1 MTPPPNGEARL
12 GSPFGRA
19 GAVRRLRGRGA
30 TVREKRFAVSLVF
43 SHALRAYKVK
53 GKVEAFLKKSFTKK
67 LYARYRSAPG
77 AHVRYPLDEHERQRA
92 AIGAN

>member
-1 MTPPPNGEARL
+1 MRYRPGKT
-12 GSPFGRA
+12 
-19 GAVRRLRGRGA
+19 LRC
-30 TVREKRFAVSLVF
+30 FPSFSLAAAHKV
-43 SHALRAYKVK
+43 KVK